1 MAKVMRETRTT
12 RQAVGR
18 LTAKKASTSSRRGAR
33 KGPTESPPPV
43 RSRKL
48 PSLTDRAYAQ
58 IEEMIVTLRLEPGTA
73 ISEVELSDLIG
84 IGRTPIR
91 EALQRL
97 AREHLVRIL
106 PQRGSLIIAVDVKEQ
121 LRLLETRREVE
132 RLIVR
137 CAARRC
143 TEAERERFAQI
154 AESFTTSSEKNDATL
169 FLRAD
174 KEFNDL
180 CLQAAR
186 NEFAA
191 GAMSLMHGLSR
202 RFWYLH
208 YRQAADMPVTARLHA
223 NIAYAIAARNDADAA
238 EALDRLLDKIEEFT
252 RATVSTDY

>member
-1 MAKVMRETRTT
+1 
-12 RQAVGR
+12 
-18 LTAKKASTSSRRGAR
+18 
-33 KGPTESPPPV
+33 
-43 RSRKL
+43 
-48 PSLTDRAYAQ
+48 
-58 IEEMIVTLRLEPGTA
+58 MIVTLRLEPGSA

-97 AREHLVRIL
+97 AREHLVKIL
-106 PQRGSLIIAVDVKEQ
+106 PQRGSLIIEINVKKQ

-143 TEAERERFAQI
+143 TEVEREQFAEI
-154 AESFTTSSEKNDATL
+154 AESFTTSSENNDATL

-174 KEFNDL
+174 REFNDL

-191 GAMSLMHGLSR
+191 GAMGLMHGLSR

-223 NIAYAIAARNDADAA
+223 NIAYAIAARDEAAAA
-238 EALDRLLDKIEEFT
+238 EALDRLLDNIEEFT
-252 RATVSTDY
+252 RSTVSTDY

>member
-1 MAKVMRETRTT
+1 MTPSRSAGSPSTAPRGGASKARAASERERAAADRPTATRT
-12 RQAVGR
+12 
-18 LTAKKASTSSRRGAR
+18 RR
-33 KGPTESPPPV
+33 S
-43 RSRKL
+43 
-48 PSLTDRAYAQ
+48 PSLTERAYAA
-58 IEEMIVTLRLEPGTA
+58 IEEMIVTLHLEPGTA
-73 ISEVELSDLIG
+73 ISEAELSDRIG

-97 AREHLVRIL
+97 AREHLVTIL
-106 PQRGSLIIAVDVKEQ
+106 PQRGSLISEISVKKQ

-137 CAARRC
+137 SAARRC
-143 TEAERERFAQI
+143 TEPERERFAQL
-154 AESFTTSSEKNDATL
+154 AKLFVTSSKNKDATL

-191 GAMSLMHGLSR
+191 GAMGLMHGLAR

-208 YRQAADMPVTARLHA
+208 YRQAADMPVTAKLHA
-223 NIAYAIAARNDADAA
+223 NIAQAIAERNEAGAA
-238 EALDRLLDKIEEFT
+238 EALDRLLDNIEAFT